1 MSKDEALQLMNT
13 AEKLFKNHEEFTCIG
28 SVYDPLKLFSREENI
43 SPTKHSRSFQL
54 EFMYKD
60 IKYIILYN
68 QRLKLLDTSSGM
80 EYPTVVEVDSFEDII
95 NYIDEDEE

>member
-1 MSKDEALQLMNT
+1 MDKQEALAMMKR
-13 AEKLFKNHEEFTCIG
+13 AESIFKNHEEFTSIG
-28 SVYDPLKLFSREENI
+28 SVYDPLKLFSREADP
-43 SPTKHSRSFQL
+43 SPTKYSNSFQL

-68 QRLKLLDTSSGM
+68 QRLKLLDTSTGI
-80 EYPTVVEVDSFEDII
+80 EYPKVVEVESFEDII